1 MIASELPQIP
11 KALLTSTWCNPFLTM
26 NSHETKTNEEH
37 HSSISLNDFPPKLAA
52 VWFHPPPT
60 QTGALG
66 VYNKAKSLIVQ
77 ISRRK
82 QTPPLYDPMIR
93 LGPPSQRDYN
103 NGLFLLY
110 LLFLPPL
117 KKPKRA
123 APSGREISN
132 NFSLRDPRGGKAQ
145 HRRDAKVQTIFQK
158 LLNEIK
164 KSSSP
169 RRSIVSLHVSVKSS
183 RS

>member
-1 MIASELPQIP
+1 
-11 KALLTSTWCNPFLTM
+11 M
-26 NSHETKTNEEH
+26 NSQEIKTNEEYH
-37 HSSISLNDFPPKLAA
+37 CEISLNIFPPKARCSLILNT
-52 VWFHPPPT
+52 HPPLSP
-60 QTGALG
+60 LD

-117 KKPKRA
+117 KKPKA
-123 APSGREISN
+123 STAEWKG
-132 NFSLRDPRGGKAQ
+132 NF
-145 HRRDAKVQTIFQK
+145 
-158 LLNEIK
+158 E
-164 KSSSP
+164 
-169 RRSIVSLHVSVKSS
+169 
-183 RS
+183 